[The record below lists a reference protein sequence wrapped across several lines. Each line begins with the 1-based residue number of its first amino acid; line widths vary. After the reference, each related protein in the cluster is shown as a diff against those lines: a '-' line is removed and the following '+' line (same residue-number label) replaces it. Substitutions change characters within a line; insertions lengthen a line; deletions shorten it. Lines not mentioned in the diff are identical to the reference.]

1 MSEKIEILLVEDNPH
16 DAEMTIRSLKKV
28 NLANKVVHL
37 KDGAEALDFIFAKGS
52 FAGRQIENKPKVI
65 LLDIKMPGKTGI
77 EGMLI
82 IHDQFPKIKVIMQ
95 TVVDDE
101 DKIFASIC
109 NGASGYLLKNTPP
122 AALLHAIMEVF
133 EGGAPMTPAI
143 AMKVLEKFRKQS
155 VPTLKEFNNLS
166 NRENDILECLV
177 EGMSYKMIAIAR
189 NISIDTVRF
198 HIRNIYE
205 KLHVNSKSEAVVRA
219 MRDKIG

>member
-1 MSEKIEILLVEDNPH
+1 MMDIRVVIFEDNFLLR
-16 DAEMTIRSLKKV
+16 ESLFQLV
-28 NLANKVVHL
+28 NGTPGLICTGAFANCDNLVFNISKTGPDVV
-37 KDGAEALDFIFAKGS
+37 
-52 FAGRQIENKPKVI
+52 

>member
-1 MSEKIEILLVEDNPH
+1 MDIRVVIFEDNFLLR
-16 DAEMTIRSLKKV
+16 ESLFQLV
-28 NLANKVVHL
+28 NGTPGLICTGAFANCDNLVFNISKTGPDVV
-37 KDGAEALDFIFAKGS
+37 
-52 FAGRQIENKPKVI
+52 

>member
-1 MSEKIEILLVEDNPH
+1 MDIRVVIFEDNFLLRESLFQLVNGTAGMVCAGAFANC
-16 DAEMTIRSLKKV
+16 DNLIFNIRKT
-28 NLANKVVHL
+28 NP
-37 KDGAEALDFIFAKGS
+37 D
-52 FAGRQIENKPKVI
+52 VI
-65 LLDIKMPGKTGI
+65 LMDIKMPGKTGI

-82 IHDQFPKIKVIMQ
+82 IHDQFPPIKVIMQ

-101 DKIFASIC
+101 DKIFTSIC

-122 AALLHAIMEVF
+122 ATLLHAITEVF
-133 EGGAPMTPAI
+133 EGGAPMTPTI

-166 NRENDILECLV
+166 NREHEILECLV
-177 EGMSYKMIAIAR
+177 EGMSYKMIANAR